1 MLFFLID
8 IVIISV
14 LILSFAAFIF
24 LYINPNYSINKL
36 KKDIVNQSCDAR
48 PPKEEEEEED
58 TISNKYAEVYNVG
71 PNIYKYEEAKNVCKE
86 FSGKLATK
94 KQLDDAFTK
103 GASWCNYGWSAGQA
117 AYYPIQGSL
126 YSQLQHEEN
135 LKDACGNIGVNGG
148 YFKDTNLTFGVNCY
162 GPKPPQDKELD
173 TKYSTVLEMVVP
185 PKESSKGS
193 TKREPI
199 LRFNMDKWSSAEPT
213 LIGSKDASS
222 TP

>member
-1 MLFFLID
+1 MLLFLID

-36 KKDIVNQSCDAR
+36 KKNIVNQSCDA
-48 PPKEEEEEED
+48 PLLNEEEED

-71 PNIYKYEEAKNVCKE
+71 PNIYKYEEAENVCKE

-94 KQLDDAFTK
+94 KQLDDAFIK
-103 GASWCNYGWSAGQA
+103 GASWCNYGWSAGQT

-126 YSQLQHEEN
+126 YSQLQHDEN

-162 GPKPPQDKELD
+162 GIKPPQGKYLD
-173 TKYSTVLEMVVP
+173 TEYSTVLDMVIS
-185 PKESSKGS
+185 PKGKS
-193 TKREPI
+193 TEAHKVEPI
-199 LRFNMDKWSSAEPT
+199 LKFNRDKWSSTKQTPIEDST
-213 LIGSKDASS
+213 DSS
-222 TP
+222 